1 MSKQTKKILKNI
13 PSMGI
18 NELELLKQK
27 IYNSLLEV
35 IEKEELLL
43 AIEKKL
49 NSMNKD
55 DAMVEVSKIK
65 LD

>member
-1 MSKQTKKILKNI
+1 MSKQTKRILKNI
-13 PSMGI
+13 PLMGC

-27 IYNSLLEV
+27 IYSSLLEV

-49 NSMNKD
+49 NSLNKD
-55 DAMVEVSKIK
+55 DAMVEVSEIK

>member
-1 MSKQTKKILKNI
+1 MNKHTQQILKNI

-27 IYNSLLEV
+27 VYNSLLEV
-35 IEKEELLL
+35 QEKEKILLE
-43 AIEKKL
+43 IDKKMK
-49 NSMNKD
+49 NCNRD
-55 DAMVEVSKIK
+55 DAMVETSEIK

>member
-1 MSKQTKKILKNI
+1 MSKQISKILKNI
-13 PSMGI
+13 PSMGM

-27 IYNSLLEV
+27 VYNSLLEV

-43 AIEKKL
+43 VIKKKL
-49 NSMNKD
+49 NSINKD
-55 DAMVEVSKIK
+55 DAMVEVSEIK

>member
-1 MSKQTKKILKNI
+1 MSKQISKILKNI
-13 PSMGI
+13 PSMGM

-27 IYNSLLEV
+27 VYNSLLEV

-43 AIEKKL
+43 VIEKKL
-49 NSMNKD
+49 NSINKD
-55 DAMVEVSKIK
+55 DAMVEVSEIK

>member
-1 MSKQTKKILKNI
+1 MSKQISKILKNI
-13 PSMGI
+13 PSMGM

-27 IYNSLLEV
+27 VYNSLLEV

-43 AIEKKL
+43 AIEKKMK
-49 NSMNKD
+49 NINKD
-55 DAMVEVSKIK
+55 DVMVEVSEIK

>member
-1 MSKQTKKILKNI
+1 
-13 PSMGI
+13 MGC

-27 IYNSLLEV
+27 IYSSLLEV

-49 NSMNKD
+49 NSLNKD
-55 DAMVEVSKIK
+55 DAMVEVSEIK